1 MKELRFVG
9 TSLADLARFP
19 AEAKRA
25 AGFDLWQV
33 QNGLEPSDRKP
44 MNGVGAGVREIR
56 IRSSGALASALRGK
70 VHRGGLRLACIRQE
84 DTAHG
89 AVGSRLGSETI
100 RRGSTAMKSRIVT
113 SSGNVFAD
121 LGFPPEE
128 VAVLTLRAELMV
140 ALRKLIATR
149 GWTQAQA
156 AEVLGVTQSRVS
168 DLVRGKH
175 DKFSLDMLVTFAA
188 RAGRTVKLRLA
199 A

>member
-1 MKELRFVG
+1 
-9 TSLADLARFP
+9 
-19 AEAKRA
+19 
-25 AGFDLWQV
+25 
-33 QNGLEPSDRKP
+33 
-44 MNGVGAGVREIR
+44 
-56 IRSSGALASALRGK
+56 
-70 VHRGGLRLACIRQE
+70 
-84 DTAHG
+84 
-89 AVGSRLGSETI
+89 
-100 RRGSTAMKSRIVT
+100 MKSRIVT

-149 GWTQAQA
+149 GWSQAQA
-156 AEVLGVTQSRVS
+156 AKVLGVTQSRVS

-175 DKFSLDMLVTFAA
+175 EKFSLDMLVTFAA